1 MHVHFNLLV
10 FGLTYAWAEA
20 PVRLAIYG
28 ACVESVNTEYN
39 LQGRTASGAPFYKG
53 FNSKLHIY
61 FDPSCDGSTSDSRW
75 IIDLL
80 DGTPDRNQSQD
91 LDDNLLCTH
100 IAYISSTDTT
110 KPPIGEFQ
118 WIMECPT
125 GSQTVSLELAEV
137 DRAGYQI
144 PPAFFCAYNCGSDRG
159 EVTRP
164 GQCFVKSEVFA
175 TRGVSWGFLVTRMSE
190 VPEGLSTNI
199 PPLITEWETYS
210 QGDMTW
216 EGWFY
221 VKAPPAERSMLIGTF
236 GTNDDVTLYSSSS
249 RRRHGAV
256 WIESTGQIGMSTNAG
271 TSSGYIDGPNLLD
284 GKWHHVAAIWN
295 QTAGGGSKVT
305 KSFKFM
311 HVRYSTIFGRQD
323 MFAELT
329 ERILNA
335 TSIETNASKEDIWVT
350 LSDEQIIGG
359 EGRTKVS
366 LAVNCDVKNADMT
379 LARLVSSLT
388 FDARMM
394 GALFNTT
401 LITNSFTGLPPVE
414 DNVAIYDNEFPLI
427 EYVGSG
433 KLFVDS
439 VEYVG
444 RLTYSPD
451 ADNIADNGQFMIGG
465 GHQGRPVD
473 CEMARMRLWSLALT
487 QEQLVELQS
496 CDPLDVE
503 QFIGGSYPHSLHASW
518 DLNGNFSNNFGPLDN
533 LTEHSAWEEQTGTGS
548 NAVDGLNYP
557 YWKNIVTGEAVQT
570 FAQSMK
576 HHLSR
581 LNGGDFIRGGVCNFD
596 ACPSIS
602 PQNLCPLERSVRFM
616 SIEECEAFASF
627 NYCRLSGST
636 RNRPSMPHLDGCHIG
651 PE

>member
-1 MHVHFNLLV
+1 MDTQWKEQLVPLIAEDFAAAAMHVHFNLLV

-28 ACVESVNTEYN
+28 ACVEVELPVERLFT
-39 LQGRTASGAPFYKG
+39 RAST
-53 FNSKLHIY
+53 
-61 FDPSCDGSTSDSRW
+61 PSCISTL
-75 IIDLL
+75 I
-80 DGTPDRNQSQD
+80 QD

-125 GSQTVSLELAEV
+125 GSQTVSLELAEAN
-137 DRAGYQI
+137 RAGYQI

-175 TRGVSWGFLVTRMSE
+175 TRGLEVMYRSTRGVSWGFLVTRMSE

-256 WIESTGQIGMSTNAG
+256 WIESTGQIGMSTNAGTTLGLNNCWNNAG

-427 EYVGSG
+427 EY
-433 KLFVDS
+433 
-439 VEYVG
+439 
-444 RLTYSPD
+444 
-451 ADNIADNGQFMIGG
+451 DNIADNGQFMIGG

-487 QEQLVELQS
+487 QEQK
-496 CDPLDVE
+496 
-503 QFIGGSYPHSLHASW
+503 FK
-518 DLNGNFSNNFGPLDN
+518 
-533 LTEHSAWEEQTGTGS
+533 TTG
-548 NAVDGLNYP
+548 
-557 YWKNIVTGEAVQT
+557 
-570 FAQSMK
+570 M
-576 HHLSR
+576 
-581 LNGGDFIRGGVCNFD
+581 
-596 ACPSIS
+596 
-602 PQNLCPLERSVRFM
+602 
-616 SIEECEAFASF
+616 
-627 NYCRLSGST
+627 
-636 RNRPSMPHLDGCHIG
+636 
-651 PE
+651 